1 MTLFFMQNGRLRDP
15 VVIMRRR
22 NKTSLINRTAGILR
36 NEDGASI
43 VLVTIIS
50 IIVVASII
58 ILSIN
63 VNTLIASADRQYF
76 RDQAYEA
83 ATSMGLAI
91 DKIISNNQL
100 ELKDY
105 ADGSVI
111 LSNSSDTTEVNVIV
125 KPAGIDLYTVTVT
138 AETADETY
146 IYTATYYG
154 SNKTYMRVS

>member
-1 MTLFFMQNGRLRDP
+1 MSDP
-15 VVIMRRR
+15 VVMRRR

-50 IIVVASII
+50 IIVVASVI

-111 LSNSSDTTEVNVIV
+111 LSNSSDTTEVNVTV

-154 SNKTYMRVS
+154 SNKSYMRVS